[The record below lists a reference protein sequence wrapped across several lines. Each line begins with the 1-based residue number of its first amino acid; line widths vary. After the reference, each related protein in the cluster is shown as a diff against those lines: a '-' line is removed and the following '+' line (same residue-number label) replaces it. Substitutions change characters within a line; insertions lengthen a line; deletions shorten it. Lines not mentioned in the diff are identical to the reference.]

1 MAAPNRPNGGRANG
15 DRSGGD
21 PAKLTRAQH
30 APAATAID
38 APSAA
43 TPAAATTPM
52 TASAIAATGV
62 PLIFEESS
70 PGRRGVDQKGAA
82 RSEARALAILSDDL
96 CRDAIDGFPELSE
109 PQVLR
114 HFLRLSQLNFGQ
126 ALQFYPLGSCTMKY
140 NPVLND
146 EMAAMPGFAAL
157 HPHTPAHLAQGAL
170 ELIARMEA
178 ALAEISGMDAVSL
191 APAAGAQGELAG
203 LLMIRAWEEKRGH
216 VRRKVIIPD
225 TAHGTN
231 PASCTLA
238 GFEVVVAPSGPRGY
252 LEASAIR
259 GLLNDEVAALMVT
272 NPNTLGIFEPEIQEI
287 AAALHERGA
296 MLYLDGANLNALLG
310 VAKPGDM
317 GADIVHINLHKT
329 FSTPHGG
336 GGPGAGP
343 VAVKK
348 HLEPF
353 LPFPRIVQRDDRK
366 GEWQFD
372 YDRPDS
378 IGRLRSFHGNFGMLV
393 RAYTYILELGG
404 DGLAQASRHAILNAA
419 YVRKRLE
426 DHYPSATAEPAMHEC
441 VLTHDLDRR
450 TGVTTLDIAK
460 RLLDFG
466 VHPPTI
472 YFPLVVHG
480 ALMIEPTETESR
492 ETLDDFIAIMERIYA
507 EALEDPATVK
517 SAPHA
522 LKLRRIDEVTAAR
535 RPILRWSRDS
545 S

>member
-1 MAAPNRPNGGRANG
+1 MAVT
-15 DRSGGD
+15 D
-21 PAKLTRAQH
+21 KLGAV
-30 APAATAID
+30 
-38 APSAA
+38 APSAIEQA
-43 TPAAATTPM
+43 DPKD
-52 TASAIAATGV
+52 SGV

-70 PGRRGVDQKGAA
+70 PGRRGVDAKGGAA
-82 RSEARALAILSDDL
+82 SEERAIAILGSEL
-96 CRDAIDGFPELSE
+96 CRNEIEGFPELSE

-146 EMAAMPGFAAL
+146 EMAALPGFAGL
-157 HPHTPAHLAQGAL
+157 HPSTPPRLAQGAI
-170 ELIARMEA
+170 ELMARMEA

-203 LLMIRAWEEKRGH
+203 LLMIRAWEEHRGK

-238 GFEVVVAPSGPRGY
+238 GFDVVVAPSGPRGY

-259 GLLNDEVAALMVT
+259 GLLSDDVAALMVT

-287 AAALHERGA
+287 AAALHEHGA
-296 MLYLDGANLNALLG
+296 MLYLDGANMNALLG

-329 FSTPHGG
+329 LSTPHGG

-343 VAVKK
+343 VAVKR

-353 LPFPRIVQRDDRK
+353 LPHPRIVKRSDRG
-366 GEWQFD
+366 GEDRAGQWEFD
-372 YDRPDS
+372 YDRPLS

-393 RAYTYILELGG
+393 RAYTYILAMGG
-404 DGLAQASRHAILNAA
+404 DGLAAASRHAIMNAA

-426 DHYPSATAEPAMHEC
+426 DHFPSATAEPAMHEC
-441 VLTHDLDRR
+441 VLTHNLDQRS
-450 TGVTTLDIAK
+450 GVSTLDIAK

-492 ETLDDFIAIMERIYA
+492 ETLESFIATMEQIYA
-507 EALEDPATVK
+507 EALEHPETVK

-535 RPILRWSRDS
+535 RPILRWTPEG
-545 S
+545 